1 MLNLLRNI
9 LYLHVDKIKLINY
22 SKHGVENGREAGCSC
37 RAWNGEEEKNIHYV
51 HKRMELNSNKIL
63 CFFYFLLFEL
73 EAFIFR
79 LKFFRNYRDMEKEE
93 TRKKIKKICQKC
105 LKVKVRGRMDEDEK
119 LLSWRVEREGHGE
132 EMNAIARLIFYFF

>member
-105 LKVKVRGRMDEDEK
+105 LKVKERMDEAGK
-119 LLSWRVEREGHGE
+119 VALVESRPRRTRRRTEC
-132 EMNAIARLIFYFF
+132 NCYYFLFFKF

>member
-1 MLNLLRNI
+1 MCVFSMLNLLRNI

-79 LKFFRNYRDMEKEE
+79 LKFFSKLSRHGK
-93 TRKKIKKICQKC
+93 
-105 LKVKVRGRMDEDEK
+105 GGDEK
-119 LLSWRVEREGHGE
+119 K
-132 EMNAIARLIFYFF
+132 N